1 MATRTLVLA
10 CPRMGSNR
18 IRPRKKKGAS
28 HQPQHLPK
36 VGSATEN
43 ERLLHEEQHAVLD
56 QMGVG
61 HSGTAAKTVVTA
73 LIVILIVG
81 ALLGFTLL
89 TVWR

>member
-1 MATRTLVLA
+1 MPKRKRVLA

-18 IRPRKKKGAS
+18 IRPRKKKGAT

-43 ERLLHEEQHAVLD
+43 QRLLHEEQQAVLD

-61 HSGTAAKTVVTA
+61 RAGTAAKTIVTA
-73 LIVILIVG
+73 LIVVLVVG

>member
-1 MATRTLVLA
+1 
-10 CPRMGSNR
+10 MGSSGNK
-18 IRPRKKKGAS
+18 PRKKKGS

-43 ERLLHEEQHAVLD
+43 ERLLHEEQHAVLS

-61 HSGTAAKTVVTA
+61 RAGSGTKTLVT
-73 LIVILIVG
+73 IVIVVIVVS
-81 ALLGFTLL
+81 ALLSLTLL